1 LRSFNNIIFISYF
14 SYLFGYTRE
23 IKLLTTESA
32 FYRFKFDYLSNKPDI
47 SWYPLLVVHYH
58 ALNTVV
64 QIEVQIP
71 FRMIFFRRLR
81 SVWGKKV
88 SPK

>member
-32 FYRFKFDYLSNKPDI
+32 FYRFKFDYLST
-47 SWYPLLVVHYH
+47 SRTFLG
-58 ALNTVV
+58 
-64 QIEVQIP
+64 IP
-71 FRMIFFRRLR
+71 FLWCIIM
-81 SVWGKKV
+81 
-88 SPK
+88 P